1 MVPGVLAAAGAAVLA
16 VAAALALH
24 VAVNCPI
31 QPLPSP
37 RRPPS
42 PYPPN
47 NLLQRVEKLG
57 EGLLKGPEDVYV
69 DAAAGGTL
77 YTAAR
82 DGWLHRMH
90 PNGTWERWRFVGG
103 DGLLGIFPSAD
114 GSMLVCDSTKGL
126 LKVGEGGV
134 TLLASHDAQGS
145 RISFANAVVEA
156 SDGKVYF
163 SDLSSRFHL
172 GNWFL
177 GFIEARPAGRLL
189 RYDLRTPHRRG
200 LRCAR
205 RPRLRQWR
213 CAVQE
218 RGLHCRLRH
227 PEVCTGAYVKL
238 WLKGDKTGQSETLVD
253 NLPGCP
259 DNIHLAPDGSFW
271 IALSSPLLDLIGG
284 STIAKRVLASFPAF
298 HERAKA
304 GLRKRAMVAQVS
316 ESGDIVRLLD
326 DSEGKVLGRV
336 TSATEFDGNLYI
348 GSLGANF
355 VGKLV
360 LPQQATQE
368 QSAVLS

>member
-47 NLLQRVEKLG
+47 NLLRRVEKLG

-134 TLLASHDAQGS
+134 TLLASHEAQGS

-156 SDGKVYF
+156 SDGTVYI
-163 SDLSSRFHL
+163 SDLSSRFHFR
-172 GNWFL
+172 NWFL

-189 RYDLRTPHRRG
+189 RYDPRAGEASVVLDGLGFANGVALSKDEDFVAVCDTLRY
-200 LRCAR
+200 RC
-205 RPRLRQWR
+205 
-213 CAVQE
+213 
-218 RGLHCRLRH
+218 
-227 PEVCTGAYVKL
+227 VKL

-259 DNIHLAPDGSFW
+259 DNIHLAPDG
-271 IALSSPLLDLIGG
+271 LSSPLLDLTGG
-284 STIAKRVLASFPAF
+284 SSMAKMVLASFPALV
-298 HERAKA
+298 ERAKA
-304 GLRKRAMVAQVS
+304 GLKKRAMVAQVS
-316 ESGDIVRLLD
+316 EGGDIVRLLD
-326 DSEGKVLGRV
+326 DSEGKVMGRV

-355 VGKLV
+355 VGKLA
-360 LPQQATQE
+360 LTQQGMQRQTDI
-368 QSAVLS
+368 